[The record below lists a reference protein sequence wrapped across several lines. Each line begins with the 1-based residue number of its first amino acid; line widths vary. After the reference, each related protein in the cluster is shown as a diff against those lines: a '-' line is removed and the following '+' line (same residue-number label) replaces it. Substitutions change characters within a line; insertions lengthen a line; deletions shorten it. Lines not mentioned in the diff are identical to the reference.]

1 MKNKLLLWASA
12 LPIGAFAQDN
22 PNVVVIFVDQLSPW
36 ALSCYGNTG
45 IKTPNIDTLADNGVI
60 FNNAYC
66 AKASSTPSRGCM
78 LTGLYPF
85 GHKATNNQMVLDTS
99 VETYADVFNAAGYET
114 AYMGKWHLAG
124 DMGKKTDGS
133 LDPRWNPQVN
143 GRFKDATYMYNNGHW
158 KNIVDVKGGV
168 PKVSNNISSNPDE
181 YGTDWIFQKGFDYIS
196 KHKGRSFCLVL
207 SPPDP
212 HLGFKVRKPYNTIVD
227 KACLSVPESF
237 YSKDRI
243 DLRIDGNEEKMLYS
257 NVEAIRA
264 NKAQYLGMV
273 LCLDEYIGK
282 LVSHLK
288 KEGIYDNTMI
298 VFTSDH
304 GEMMGGYRRKGKA
317 VPYNDAYQIPMIVK
331 LPGKDKHMV
340 VDALYNNIDFKPTVE
355 GLLGLEVSKT
365 VHGRDLSDYVFGKK
379 KGTDDG
385 IILLDFFTGMDDMPH
400 AVVVN
405 QDYWL
410 AVVFKIS
417 KDKKIEGV
425 SNILLYDRKKDKHQ
439 LVNLHGNSK
448 YIDIERKMV
457 TQMRDEMQRVD
468 HPNLKDVS
476 LIEEFLKL

>member
-1 MKNKLLLWASA
+1 
-12 LPIGAFAQDN
+12 
-22 PNVVVIFVDQLSPW
+22 
-36 ALSCYGNTG
+36 
-45 IKTPNIDTLADNGVI
+45 
-60 FNNAYC
+60 
-66 AKASSTPSRGCM
+66 
-78 LTGLYPF
+78 
-85 GHKATNNQMVLDTS
+85 
-99 VETYADVFNAAGYET
+99 
-114 AYMGKWHLAG
+114 
-124 DMGKKTDGS
+124 
-133 LDPRWNPQVN
+133 
-143 GRFKDATYMYNNGHW
+143 MYNNGHW

-212 HLGFKVRKPYNTIVD
+212 HPGFKVRKPYNTIVD